1 MTAFPSDASARPL
14 VRLLFEEPAFPNDE
28 SLFRSATEL
37 AEFIVAKHPEY
48 AGKKPKNVAT
58 FIHQIARGERT
69 APDKLHEAIAMAI
82 RARMPDANAQQPWLD
97 RLAALLSGDA
107 HAEPR
112 VTDADE
118 LWTRIL
124 EHARTAREHFIITA
138 QPAEARQPDAPAHD
152 AEEDVV
158 GQAKQLAMILQER
171 LNLLK
176 PAAEFEAPSN
186 VQYTFCFPD
195 RNTATA
201 FWTKL
206 LDSMWYTTTPA
217 CTKEEAKRR
226 LTLLNKQGVLRV
238 LKVPEIA
245 CGCPMVAYEPTSAK
259 PDAFVL
265 FYFRREDEGAPAKQE
280 VSIARMDRDYLNV
293 WKKLVHF
300 PIMQGGQSQEIT
312 FESAL

>member
-1 MTAFPSDASARPL
+1 MTAFPSEGSARPL
-14 VRLLFEEPAFPNDE
+14 ARLLFEEPALPNDE
-28 SLFRSATEL
+28 SLFRSATDL
-37 AEFIVAKHPEY
+37 AEFIVANHPEY
-48 AGKKPKNVAT
+48 AGRKPKNVAT

-69 APDKLHEAIAMAI
+69 APDKLHDAIAMAI
-82 RARMPDANAQQPWLD
+82 RARVPEPEAQEAWLD
-97 RLAALLSGDA
+97 RLTALLSGAA

-152 AEEDVV
+152 DEDVV

-171 LNLLK
+171 LNLLT
-176 PAAEFEAPSN
+176 PVAEFEVPSN

-195 RNTATA
+195 RTTGTT

-217 CTKEEAKRR
+217 CTKEEAKQR
-226 LTLLNKQGVLRV
+226 LTLLNERAVLRV

-245 CGCPMVAYEPTSAK
+245 CGCPLVAYDPTSAK

-265 FYFRREDEGAPAKQE
+265 FYFRREDEGVPAKQE
-280 VSIARMDRDYLNV
+280 VSIARMDRDYLAV

-300 PIMQGGQSQEIT
+300 PIMQGDLAQEIT

>member
-1 MTAFPSDASARPL
+1 MTAFPSEGSARPL
-14 VRLLFEEPAFPNDE
+14 ARLLFEEPAFPDDE
-28 SLFRSATEL
+28 PLFRSATEI
-37 AEFIVAKHPEY
+37 AEFIVANHPEY

-69 APDKLHEAIAMAI
+69 APDKLHDAIAMAI
-82 RARMPDANAQQPWLD
+82 RARVPEADAQQTWLD
-97 RLAALLSGDA
+97 RLAALLSGA
-107 HAEPR
+107 AQAEPR

-138 QPAEARQPDAPAHD
+138 QPAEASQPDAPEHD
-152 AEEDVV
+152 DEEVV
-158 GQAKQLAMILQER
+158 GQAKQLAMILQAR

-176 PAAEFEAPSN
+176 SKAEFEVPQN

-195 RNTATA
+195 RTTGTT

-206 LDSMWYTTTPA
+206 LDSMWYTTPA
-217 CTKEEAKRR
+217 CTKQEAIER
-226 LTLLNKQGVLRV
+226 LTLLNQRRVLRV

-245 CGCPMVAYEPTSAK
+245 CGCPTVAYEPTSAK

-265 FYFRREDEGAPAKQE
+265 FYFRREDEGAASKQE
-280 VSIARMDRDYLNV
+280 VSIARMDRDYLAV
-293 WKKLVHF
+293 WKKIVHF

-312 FESAL
+312 FESTL

>member
-14 VRLLFEEPAFPNDE
+14 VRLLFEEPALLNDQP
-28 SLFRSATEL
+28 LFRSATEL
-37 AEFIVAKHPEY
+37 AEFIIAKHPEY
-48 AGKKPKNVAT
+48 TGKKAKNVAT

-69 APDKLHEAIAMAI
+69 APDKLHDAIAMAI
-82 RARMPDANAQQPWLD
+82 RARVSDPEVQQTWLD
-97 RLAALLSGDA
+97 RLAALLSGAA

-138 QPAEARQPDAPAHD
+138 LPAEARQPDAPAQD
-152 AEEDVV
+152 DEDVV

-176 PAAEFEAPSN
+176 PAAEFEVPSN

-195 RNTATA
+195 RTTATT

-206 LDSMWYTTTPA
+206 LDSMWYTTPA
-217 CTKEEAKRR
+217 CTKPEAIKR
-226 LTLLNKQGVLRV
+226 LTLLNERDVLRV

-245 CGCPMVAYEPTSAK
+245 CGCPMVAYEPMSAK

-265 FYFRREDEGAPAKQE
+265 FYFRREEEGAPAKQE
-280 VSIARMDRDYLNV
+280 VSIARMDRDYLAV
-293 WKKLVHF
+293 WKKHVHF
-300 PIMQGGQSQEIT
+300 PIMHGGQSQEIT

>member
-1 MTAFPSDASARPL
+1 MTAFPSEASARSL
-14 VRLLFEEPAFPNDE
+14 VRLLFEEPAFPYGDA
-28 SLFRSATEL
+28 LFRSATDL
-37 AEFIVAKHPEY
+37 AAFIVANHPEY
-48 AGKKPKNVAT
+48 ASKKPKNVAT

-82 RARMPDANAQQPWLD
+82 RARVPEPDVQQAWLD
-97 RLAALLSGDA
+97 YLGALLSGA
-107 HAEPR
+107 ANGEPR

-138 QPAEARQPDAPAHD
+138 QPAEARQPDAPEQD
-152 AEEDVV
+152 DEDVV

-171 LNLLK
+171 LNLLE
-176 PAAEFEAPSN
+176 PVSDFEVPSN

-195 RNTATA
+195 RNTAIS

-206 LDSMWYTTTPA
+206 LDSMWYTTPA
-217 CTKEEAKRR
+217 CTKPEAIER
-226 LTLLNKQGVLRV
+226 LTLLNQRGVLRV

-245 CGCPMVAYEPTSAK
+245 CGCPIVAYEPTSGK

-280 VSIARMDRDYLNV
+280 VSIARMDRDNLAV